1 MNHMRPGQKVPCVP
15 VKTIFDEDASGDRAH
30 ILSPGMSVEPKVYMY
45 GAGI

>member
-1 MNHMRPGQKVPCVP
+1 MNHMRPGQKVQCVP
-15 VKTIFDEDASGDRAH
+15 IFDEDASGDRAH